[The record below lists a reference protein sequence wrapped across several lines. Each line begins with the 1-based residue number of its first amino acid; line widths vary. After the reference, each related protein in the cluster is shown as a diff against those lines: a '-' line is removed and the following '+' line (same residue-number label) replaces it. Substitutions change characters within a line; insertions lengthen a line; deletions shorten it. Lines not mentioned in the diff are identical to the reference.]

1 MDERMYDLE
10 HVLSL
15 TRSILSNDKDQ
26 QLNAVL
32 VANIVDKRHC
42 GDGYFS
48 WDGILDDLSDI
59 LGYDRAAEILANS

>member
-1 MDERMYDLE
+1 MDEQMYDLE

-32 VANIVDKRHC
+32 VANIVDKSHC